1 MEMPRPD
8 KPNWPTMHV
17 IMMFITNAVELVL
30 PTSINF
36 TCPDASRWHYIF
48 CKTPIFWTALNDECI
63 YDRSCSLKRKR

>member
-36 TCPDASRWHYIF
+36 TCPDASRWQAYFNYLSAKFLCEDSIIKMH
-48 CKTPIFWTALNDECI
+48 
-63 YDRSCSLKRKR
+63 